1 MKTVKWG
8 PLIAFVFWASL
19 VAPGSL
25 GHAQAPSLYL
35 IGGQG
40 VSLSGGEIKEVYLGE
55 KVFSDSVRLVP
66 VDNTAARAAFLNKV
80 IGMTANKYESI
91 WTKKAF
97 RDALN
102 PPTVL
107 STDAQVIDF
116 VKKTAGAVGYVSTPP
131 SGVTVIQVF

>member
-1 MKTVKWG
+1 MKRG
-8 PLIAFVFWASL
+8 LAIALAIWASL
-19 VAPGSL
+19 FVL
-25 GHAQAPSLYL
+25 GGLGIAQAPSVYV

-40 VSLSGGEIKEVYLGE
+40 VALSAGEIKEAYLGE
-55 KVFSDSVRLVP
+55 KVFSGSVRLVP
-66 VDNTAARAAFLNKV
+66 VDNAAARAAFLSKV
-80 IGMTANKYESI
+80 IGMTATKYESI

-116 VKKTAGAVGYVSTPP
+116 VKRTVGAVGYVSTPP
-131 SGVTVIQVF
+131 SGAF

>member
-1 MKTVKWG
+1 MKRG
-8 PLIAFVFWASL
+8 LLFALVFWASL
-19 VAPGSL
+19 FVL
-25 GHAQAPSLYL
+25 GHFGYAQAPSLYL

-40 VSLSGGEIKEVYLGE
+40 VALSGGEIKEVYLGE
-55 KVFSDSVRLVP
+55 KVFSGSVRLIP
-66 VDNTAARAAFLNKV
+66 VDNTAARAAFLSKV
-80 IGMTANKYESI
+80 IGMTANRYESI

-107 STDAQVIDF
+107 STDAQVVDF
-116 VKKTAGAVGYVSTPP
+116 VKRTAGAVGYVSTPP

>member
-1 MKTVKWG
+1 METLKRR
-8 PLIAFVFWASL
+8 LLFASVFWASL
-19 VAPGSL
+19 VILGSL
-25 GHAQAPSLYL
+25 GHAQTPSLYL

-40 VSLSGGEIKEVYLGE
+40 VMLSGGDIKEVYLGE
-55 KVFSDSVRLVP
+55 KVFSGSVRLVL
-66 VDNTAARAAFLNKV
+66 VDNAAVRAAFLSKV
-80 IGMTANKYESI
+80 IGMTATKYESI

-116 VKKTAGAVGYVSTPP
+116 VKRTVGAVGYVSTPP
-131 SGVTVIQVF
+131 SGVTVIHAF